1 MPNFLSPFMYGD
13 PNFRV
18 PPTIN
23 NTNNML
29 PIAPFITA
37 GAGVL
42 NGVVGAFGAN
52 KRQKRAI
59 QNQWAMF
66 EAQKQHQNE
75 VNERAMAFQREMNQ
89 RNEDWNNES
98 NVRQRIEDAGYNP
111 YLYQNGAMSANVN
124 QSTPLAQNV
133 APTSPVDLPDPFTEF
148 SQSAIDSVK
157 GIADILLTKQNTR
170 NIAANAANEE
180 YMLGRQKYKDSK
192 IYAGYDLPTAEA
204 FKTHT
209 ELEDLTQLMIK
220 DTIETNLAQLRA
232 RIQESPAYDENDQP
246 ITDESGRQLALGEVS
261 ERSLLKSNWKTFEK
275 VQAVIRSIKE
285 DTDFTKIKKQIEQF
299 NLDNIAPAQVQ
310 QIYKTID
317 DIEAGIEQK
326 KAATDYLGEQSKTE
340 QVRRNGETIKNGIDA
355 KRYRAFDTDKDIERV
370 EKLGNLIFRG
380 AEVGI
385 DGVSKLLPFKI
396 PKKGMSSSRSRR
408 QR

>member
-1 MPNFLSPFMYGD
+1 MPNFLSPYMYGD
-13 PNFRV
+13 PHFRV
-18 PPTIN
+18 PPTFN
-23 NTNNML
+23 NSSNML
-29 PIAPFITA
+29 PILPFLPA
-37 GAGVL
+37 AAGVL
-42 NGVVGAFGAN
+42 NGIVGAFGAN
-52 KRQKRAI
+52 KQQKRAI
-59 QNQWAMF
+59 ANQWRMF

-98 NVRQRIEDAGYNP
+98 NVRDRIEDAGYNP

-133 APTSPVDLPDPFTEF
+133 APTSPVELSDPFSTF
-148 SQSAIDSVK
+148 ATSAIDSVK

-192 IYAGYDLPTAEA
+192 IYAGNDLPTAEA

-232 RIQESPAYDENDQP
+232 RIQESPAYDENSQP
-246 ITDESGRQLALGEVS
+246 ITDESGRQLMLGEVS

-275 VQAVIRSIKE
+275 VQALIRSIKE
-285 DTDFTKIKKQIEQF
+285 ETDFTKVKKQLEKF

-317 DIEAGIEQK
+317 DIQAGIEQK

-340 QVRRNGETIKNGIDA
+340 RVQRTGEEILNGIKA
-355 KRYRAFDTDKDIERV
+355 KDYKNYNVDKW
-370 EKLGNLIFRG
+370 FRRFG
-380 AEVGI
+380 M
-385 DGVSKLLPFKI
+385 
-396 PKKGMSSSRSRR
+396 MSSSVNSGANAAANFAKVKKILKTIK
-408 QR
+408 